1 MSKFTR
7 RQILDGALALSLIA
21 TASPVFGAGAA
32 RAQDAQSVDKAKIAE
47 PGPLGDH
54 VMGDANAPV
63 TVIEYASL
71 TCSHCAHFA
80 TTTFPEL
87 KKKYIDT
94 GKVRFILREFPL
106 DPVAAAAFMLSRC
119 APSERYYDVVDL
131 FFEKQNDWA
140 FTNTPLD
147 SLNAMAK
154 QIGFSQQEFEAC
166 LTNQSLLDG
175 VNAVKDRG
183 AKDFGINATPT
194 FFVNGQVVRGAL
206 PIAEFEAILDPL
218 LPKD

>member
-1 MSKFTR
+1 MSNFTR
-7 RQILDGALALSLIA
+7 RQLLDGALTLGLTAAALSSGLL
-21 TASPVFGAGAA
+21 TGSA
-32 RAQDAQSVDKAKIAE
+32 RAQGTKIDTAKLMAPGALEDK
-47 PGPLGDH
+47 
-54 VMGDANAPV
+54 VMGSPDAPV
-63 TVIEYASL
+63 TVVEYASL

-94 GKVRFILREFPL
+94 GKVRYILREFPL
-106 DPVAAAAFMLSRC
+106 DPVSAAAFMLSRC
-119 APSERYYDVVDL
+119 APPERYYDVVDL

-140 FTNTPLD
+140 FTNRPLD

-183 AKDFGINATPT
+183 NKEFGVNATPT
-194 FFVNGQVVRGAL
+194 FFINGEIARGA
-206 PIAEFEAILDPL
+206 ISIDEFDKIVEPML
-218 LPKD
+218 KG

>member
-7 RQILDGALALSLIA
+7 RQILDGALALGLVAI
-21 TASPVFGAGAA
+21 ASPVFGAGAA

-94 GKVRFILREFPL
+94 GKVRYILREFPL
-106 DPVAAAAFMLSRC
+106 DPVSAAAFMLSRC

-183 AKDFGINATPT
+183 AKDFGVNATPT

-206 PIAEFEAILDPL
+206 PIAEFDAILEPL
-218 LPKD
+218 LPKE

>member
-1 MSKFTR
+1 MSKLTR
-7 RQILDGALALSLIA
+7 RQLLDGALTLGLTAAALSSGLLPSAALAQGTKID
-21 TASPVFGAGAA
+21 TA
-32 RAQDAQSVDKAKIAE
+32 KLME
-47 PGPLGDH
+47 PGAIPDR
-54 VMGDANAPV
+54 VMGSADAPV

-80 TTTFPEL
+80 TTTFPEI

-94 GKVRFILREFPL
+94 GKVRYILREFPL

-119 APSERYYDVVDL
+119 APEDKYYDVVDL

-140 FTNTPLD
+140 FTNRPLD
-147 SLNAMAK
+147 ALNAMAK

-166 LTNQSLLDG
+166 LSNQSLLDG

-183 AKDFGINATPT
+183 NKEFGVNATPT
-194 FFVNGQVVRGAL
+194 FFINGELVRGA
-206 PIAEFEAILDPL
+206 ISMDEFEKIVEPML
-218 LPKD
+218 KG

>member
-7 RQILDGALALSLIA
+7 RQILDGALALGLVAI
-21 TASPVFGAGAA
+21 ASPVFGAGAA

-94 GKVRFILREFPL
+94 GKVRYILRDFPL
-106 DPVAAAAFMLSRC
+106 DPVSAAAFMLSRC

-183 AKDFGINATPT
+183 AKDFGVNATPT

-206 PIAEFEAILDPL
+206 PIAEFDAILEPL
-218 LPKD
+218 LPKE

>member
-7 RQILDGALALSLIA
+7 RQILDGALALGLVAI
-21 TASPVFGAGAA
+21 ASPVFGAGAA

-94 GKVRFILREFPL
+94 GKVRYILREFPL
-106 DPVAAAAFMLSRC
+106 DPVSAAAFMLSRC

-206 PIAEFEAILDPL
+206 PIAEFDAILEPL
-218 LPKD
+218 LPKE

>member
-7 RQILDGALALSLIA
+7 RQILDGALALGLVAI
-21 TASPVFGAGAA
+21 ASPVLGAGAA
-32 RAQDAQSVDKAKIAE
+32 PAQDAQSVDTAKVAE
-47 PGPLGDH
+47 AGPLGDH
-54 VMGDANAPV
+54 VLGDANAPV

-71 TCSHCAHFA
+71 TCSHCANFA

-106 DPVAAAAFMLSRC
+106 DPVSAAAFMLSRC

-183 AKDFGINATPT
+183 AKDFGVNATPT

-206 PIAEFEAILDPL
+206 PIAEFDAILEPL
-218 LPKD
+218 LPKE

>member
-1 MSKFTR
+1 MLNFSR
-7 RQILDGALALSLIA
+7 RHFLNGALTLGLTAAAFSSGLLSG
-21 TASPVFGAGAA
+21 SA
-32 RAQDAQSVDKAKIAE
+32 RAQGTKLDTTKLMA
-47 PGPLGDH
+47 PGALEDR
-54 VMGDANAPV
+54 VMGSADAPV
-63 TVIEYASL
+63 TVVEYASL

-94 GKVRFILREFPL
+94 GKVRYILREFPL

-119 APSERYYDVVDL
+119 APADRYYDVVDL

-140 FTNTPLD
+140 FTNRPLD

-183 AKDFGINATPT
+183 NKEFGVNATPT
-194 FFVNGQVVRGAL
+194 FFINGELVRGAISL
-206 PIAEFEAILDPL
+206 DEFDKIVEPML
-218 LPKD
+218 KG

>member
-7 RQILDGALALSLIA
+7 RQLLDGALTLGLTAAALSSGLL
-21 TASPVFGAGAA
+21 AGPAL
-32 RAQDAQSVDKAKIAE
+32 AQGTRIDTTKLMA
-47 PGPLGDH
+47 PGPLEDK
-54 VMGDANAPV
+54 VMGSADAPV
-63 TVIEYASL
+63 TVVEYASL

-80 TTTFPEL
+80 TTTFPDL

-94 GKVRFILREFPL
+94 GKVRYILREFPL
-106 DPVAAAAFMLSRC
+106 DPVSAAAFMLSRC
-119 APSERYYDVVDL
+119 APQQERYYDIVEL

-140 FTNTPLD
+140 FTNRPLD

-183 AKDFGINATPT
+183 NKEFGVNATPT
-194 FFVNGQVVRGAL
+194 FFINGEVVRGAISL
-206 PIAEFEAILDPL
+206 DEFDKIVEPML
-218 LPKD
+218 KG